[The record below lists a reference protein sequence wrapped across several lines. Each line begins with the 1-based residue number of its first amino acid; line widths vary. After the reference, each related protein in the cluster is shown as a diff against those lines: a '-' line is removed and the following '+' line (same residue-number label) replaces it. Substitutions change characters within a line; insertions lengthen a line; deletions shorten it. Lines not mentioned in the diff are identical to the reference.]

1 MQGRYSTIH
10 IPAFIKTFHNFTIS
24 LYNESF
30 VQIHQNFLTNIMYR
44 KSGYLTMLIESFF
57 VQILM
62 AYDWG
67 AAANFF
73 GGGFP
78 PEINTYE

>member
-1 MQGRYSTIH
+1 
-10 IPAFIKTFHNFTIS
+10 
-24 LYNESF
+24 
-30 VQIHQNFLTNIMYR
+30 MYR
-44 KSGYLTMLIESFF
+44 KSGYLTMLIERFF